1 MGRNEI
7 GKGSLSHVV
16 EQLKLSWE
24 HSPPQALK
32 FLIRY
37 WNGKMLDQRLC
48 FWMLFYLDLC
58 WGSNCCLEIW
68 VNLSCLPNSLSH
80 VNVSVFPQSLWIPSC
95 FHCLRHLCPP
105 HVHSLYFTL
114 FLEGYQI
121 QHPHFFFFIWK
132 IHLQQVFHI
141 FSNSAEDLR
150 GHTPKFLLHSLLPFS
165 LRVVSPPSLKPWY
178 KMTFM
183 PLRDSPTTSMNLLI
197 FLNY

>member
-48 FWMLFYLDLC
+48 FRMLFYLDLC
-58 WGSNCCLEIW
+58 WGSSCSLEIW

-95 FHCLRHLCPP
+95 FHCLRHFCPP
-105 HVHSLYFTL
+105 HAHSLYFTL

-121 QHPHFFFFIWK
+121 QHPHFFFLFEKSICNKYFTFLVILLKIWEA
-132 IHLQQVFHI
+132 IPLSFFSTPFFPFHY
-141 FSNSAEDLR
+141 E
-150 GHTPKFLLHSLLPFS
+150 
-165 LRVVSPPSLKPWY
+165 
-178 KMTFM
+178 
-183 PLRDSPTTSMNLLI
+183 
-197 FLNY
+197 